1 MISVYAPS
9 VVKHWGDW
17 IVTLWIAELLK
28 KNNEEVQIE
37 FNDLHI
43 QSQTRE
49 WLKFP
54 WANRIVRKPL
64 KLAQQQY
71 DYVLATHHRHSFKRT
86 LYPDLDGGK
95 LLYFDAH
102 GIVYKMV
109 TENFYPTFVPSD
121 RLEQEYNDLKLP
133 ERYDVVHLNDI
144 DPSVDGRHDKP
155 LAQYLKNS
163 SIIDENKPTVS
174 TSFHVPGTLN
184 MSHIPAW
191 LKLYVMIKS
200 DSFWC
205 SYTGFTSIASI
216 YRCRNKSFIVNEAGP
231 ERITVTE
238 YLPGPVRLV
247 PGPAVPGP
255 ERLVPVPG
263 PERILR
269 VTVTERGPV
278 VTDTHATAA
287 SERRQE
293 LTVTPPPPVE
303 RPGWAVG
310 AGLQLLPGKRLE
322 LALERPPAV
331 RPSTRRRLR
340 PRATG
345 SRRGP
350 AQRRTGRGWA

>member
-28 KNNEEVQIE
+28 KNNEEIQIE
-37 FNDLHI
+37 FDDLHV

-49 WLKFP
+49 WIKFP

-86 LYPDLDGGK
+86 LYPDLDGEK

-144 DPSVDGRHDKP
+144 DPIVDGRHDKP

-163 SIIDENKPTVS
+163 SFIDENKLTVS

-184 MSHIPAW
+184 MSHVPAW

-216 YRCRNKSFIVNEAGP
+216 YRHRNKSFIVNEAGP
-231 ERITVTE
+231 GVFNLGPPIISYSNYEVSNPGSINELYYAIDTDRIHDARGHA
-238 YLPGPVRLV
+238 YLKRCEEIKRLWCQFETFDYV
-247 PGPAVPGP
+247 DFEKPNPNWARKHTYYDIENCAVP
-255 ERLVPVPG
+255 L
-263 PERILR
+263 
-269 VTVTERGPV
+269 
-278 VTDTHATAA
+278 DATYAKVD
-287 SERRQE
+287 SKKQWNFMYDKEMMS
-293 LTVTPPPPVE
+293 
-303 RPGWAVG
+303 
-310 AGLQLLPGKRLE
+310 LPIQGF
-322 LALERPPAV
+322 
-331 RPSTRRRLR
+331 RRR
-340 PRATG
+340 
-345 SRRGP
+345 
-350 AQRRTGRGWA
+350 